1 MNKKEIYSNY
11 LIKIKEVVENDNFEW
26 IDYILE
32 YLYSAWVPDSIMEEL
47 EDVLH
52 EMTLYSEFK
61 EIQYKQEV
69 LDIIKE
75 YEENI

>member
-1 MNKKEIYSNY
+1 MNKKEIYTNY

>member
-1 MNKKEIYSNY
+1 MNKKEIYNNY

>member
-1 MNKKEIYSNY
+1 MNKKEIYTNY
-11 LIKIKEVVENDNFEW
+11 LVKIKEVVENDNFEW